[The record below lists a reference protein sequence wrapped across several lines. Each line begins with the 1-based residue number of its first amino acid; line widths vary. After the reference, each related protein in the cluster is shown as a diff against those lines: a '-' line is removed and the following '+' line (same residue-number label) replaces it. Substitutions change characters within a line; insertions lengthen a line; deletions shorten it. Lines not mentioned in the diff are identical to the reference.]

1 MSNPRNEGSQRG
13 DHQPTGSGWASRRS
27 GCQASLRVAEDA
39 WWSFGHSQAG
49 SISSSTAPP
58 AWGSC
63 RLASAR
69 PGCDVPVSPG
79 LDQRE
84 VADLAVAQAVVDEG
98 EELARH
104 RGPGDVDAAPL
115 GDAVVVDL
123 ELGPAVYMGDGL
135 DGRPAQELRSLLG
148 HLAPPSLAVR
158 LAVLGDQEGIEAPA
172 LGGDRKSTRL
182 NSSHTVISYAV
193 FCLKKKTTNHSLK
206 RRAGRPGSRVPRL
219 MTLKSSCQS
228 SQPAPARAV
237 STAAHIRRTIAV
249 KRCIAKAS
257 H

>member
-27 GCQASLRVAEDA
+27 GCQASRRVAEDA

-98 EELARH
+98 EELAGH

-158 LAVLGDQEGIEAPA
+158 LAVLGSESRPRAQRLGTREATDVADLDHEDGAQHPTHAGQGLDGLIAAVVAQSLVDAA
-172 LGGDRKSTRL
+172 LEHGDLAIDDRHQVAQRL
-182 NSSHTVISYAV
+182 D
-193 FCLKKKTTNHSLK
+193 
-206 RRAGRPGSRVPRL
+206 
-219 MTLKSSCQS
+219 
-228 SQPAPARAV
+228 ARAV
-237 STAAHIRRTIAV
+237 GGGQLEGD
-249 KRCIAKAS
+249 
-257 H
+257 